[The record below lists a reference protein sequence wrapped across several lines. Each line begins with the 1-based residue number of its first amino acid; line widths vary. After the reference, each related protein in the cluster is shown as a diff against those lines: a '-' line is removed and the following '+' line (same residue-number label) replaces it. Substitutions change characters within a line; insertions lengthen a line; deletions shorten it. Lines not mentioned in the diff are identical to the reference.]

1 MNELVSVII
10 PYYKKKKFILESL
23 NSILFQKYNNLEIL
37 IIYDDENMSDLEFI
51 RKITAQ
57 DPRIRIIINN
67 KNLGAGLSRN
77 IGIQESKG
85 YYLSFIDSDD
95 IWHKD
100 KIKNQIDFM
109 KQNNFSFSHTSYSII
124 DEKKN
129 FLEKREARNFY
140 KVDDLIK
147 SCDIGLSTVMIK
159 KSIFGS
165 KIFPNLKTKED
176 FVLWLNFLKE
186 GHTINGLSKDLT
198 YWRKTSDSLSSNS
211 IQKLYDGFLVYN
223 KFMKFNFFKSLYY
236 LILLSFNYLRK

>member
-51 RKITAQ
+51 RNISSK

-67 KNLGAGLSRN
+67 NNLGAGLSRN
-77 IGIQESKG
+77 IGIKESKG
-85 YYLSFIDSDD
+85 TYISFIDSDD

-100 KIKNQIDFM
+100 KISNQIDFM
-109 KQNNFSFSHTSYSII
+109 KKNNFTFSHTSYSIV

-129 FLEKREARNFY
+129 FLGEREARNFY

-159 KSIFGS
+159 KSTIGN
-165 KIFPNLKTKED
+165 KLFPNLKTKED
-176 FVLWLNFLKE
+176 FVLWLSFLKE
-186 GHTINGLSKDLT
+186 GFTINALTENLT
-198 YWRKTSDSLSSNS
+198 YWRKTSDSLSSNT
-211 IQKLYDGFLVYN
+211 IQKLYDGFMVYN
-223 KFMKFNFFKSLYY
+223 KFMNYNFLKSLYY
-236 LILLSFNYLRK
+236 LTLLSFNYIRK

>member
-1 MNELVSVII
+1 MNELVTVII

-176 FVLWLNFLKE
+176 FVLWLNFLKDGYKIKGIKE
-186 GHTINGLSKDLT
+186 NLVC
-198 YWRKTSDSLSSNS
+198 WRKTKDSLSSGA
-211 IQKLYDGFLVYN
+211 IQKLSDGFKVYY
-223 KFMKFNFFKSLYY
+223 KFMNYNLFKSLYY
-236 LILLSFNYLRK
+236 LFLLSINYIRK